1 MSILS
6 KIKSL
11 FTYVDIKPLIYDEH
25 LRQAYSSTSVT
36 GGTMIGKNV
45 VLPVVVEP
53 ETKAEKGN
61 ACDGSD

>member
-36 GGTMIGKNV
+36 GGTMIGKMWLLLELQV
-45 VLPVVVEP
+45 V
-53 ETKAEKGN
+53 
-61 ACDGSD
+61 